1 MFRSRPAFLLVEN
14 IIALT
19 LVLGAGWLLTVSLL
33 RFKHQQT
40 LKQQQV
46 AQQAVLAM
54 AAEQLRAH
62 QQVKKQWQ
70 MGRTVYTVTANQ
82 QKLKVTTKA
91 GESVAINW
99 TTD

>member
-1 MFRSRPAFLLVEN
+1 MLVEN

-19 LVLGAGWLLTVSLL
+19 LVLGAGWLLTASLL

>member
-19 LVLGAGWLLTVSLL
+19 LVLGAGWLLTASLL
-33 RFKHQQT
+33 RFKYQQT

>member
-1 MFRSRPAFLLVEN
+1 MLVEN

-19 LVLGAGWLLTVSLL
+19 LVLGAGWLLTASLL

-54 AAEQLRAH
+54 AVEQLRAH

>member
-1 MFRSRPAFLLVEN
+1 MFRSRPAFLLFEN

-19 LVLGAGWLLTVSLL
+19 LVLGACWLLTVSLL
-33 RFKHQQT
+33 HFKQQQM

-62 QQVKKQWQ
+62 QTVKKRWQ
-70 MGRTVYTVTANQ
+70 MGRTIYTVTANQ

>member
-19 LVLGAGWLLTVSLL
+19 LVLGAGWLLTASLL

>member
-19 LVLGAGWLLTVSLL
+19 LVLGASWLLTASLL

-40 LKQQQV
+40 LKHQQV

>member
-19 LVLGAGWLLTVSLL
+19 LVLGASWLLTASLL